1 MIKEVNKMKFKRIV
15 YVIQDSESGLF
26 VTRGNIQRRLDE
38 LGPSTQLFENKSDA
52 MRVIEEKPRYD
63 CDDETPTILQN
74 ELAWD
79 LLEKVYN
86 KPRWYIDILNDEY
99 QDAINQFKNLKAVK
113 LEMYVE

>member
-1 MIKEVNKMKFKRIV
+1 MKFKRIV
-15 YVIQDSESGLF
+15 YVIQDPESGLF
-26 VTRGNIQRRLDE
+26 VTRANIQRRLDE
-38 LGPSTQLFENKSDA
+38 LGPSTQLFKNKSDA
-52 MRVIEEKPRYD
+52 IRVIEERYGSN
-63 CDDETPTILQN
+63 CLRDDTPTILQN

-86 KPRWYIDILNDEY
+86 QPRWYIAVLNDEY